1 MEKRRPFIN
10 IILTVILIALS
21 AVFIAPVF
29 IVLLNSF
36 KSKFSISQTPF
47 VLPNNDTFV
56 AFQNYI
62 TGINDT
68 GFLSAFGWSLFV
80 TVLSV
85 AVIVVF
91 TSMAA
96 WYIVRSGGRFA
107 KLTYYLFVFSMIV
120 PFQMVMFTMSKLA
133 NSLGLDTPLGLV
145 FIYLGFGAGLSV
157 FMFVGFVKSIP
168 LSIEEAATI
177 DGCNPMQIFYHVVF
191 PILKPTTVTVAILN
205 TMWIWNDYLLPYL
218 VIGTDYK
225 TLPIAVQYLKGGY
238 GSVDMG
244 AMMAVLV
251 LSILPVVVFYLFA
264 QKYIISGVAA
274 GAVKG

>member
-56 AFQNYI
+56 TFQNYI

-191 PILKPTTVTVAILN
+191 PLR
-205 TMWIWNDYLLPYL
+205 
-218 VIGTDYK
+218 
-225 TLPIAVQYLKGGY
+225 
-238 GSVDMG
+238 
-244 AMMAVLV
+244 
-251 LSILPVVVFYLFA
+251 FLF
-264 QKYIISGVAA
+264 
-274 GAVKG
+274 